1 MHFPVRR
8 TSRRACI
15 GFNRFPAFF
24 SVFILCRIR
33 TVGNAAARFTAFIIY
48 CCTVQVSYAQRREH
62 QAPPVFAACF
72 AEQYAQRAILSRRI
86 DRFPVLFFRKTEFA
100 DGKLRKVER
109 PKKKNPLHLQKTL
122 TTVELA
128 EITNKK
134 LRSALSVL
142 NRSADNI
149 AEESD
154 KLV

>member
-1 MHFPVRR
+1 MNNTVIAAGMVVKSMAGHDSGSYYAVMRVEN
-8 TSRRACI
+8 
-15 GFNRFPAFF
+15 GF
-24 SVFILCRIR
+24 VYI
-33 TVGNAAARFTAFIIY
+33 
-48 CCTVQVSYAQRREH
+48 
-62 QAPPVFAACF
+62 
-72 AEQYAQRAILSRRI
+72 
-86 DRFPVLFFRKTEFA
+86 A

-128 EITNKK
+128 DITNKK

>member
-1 MHFPVRR
+1 MNNTVIAAGMVVKSMAGHDSGSYYAVMRVEN
-8 TSRRACI
+8 
-15 GFNRFPAFF
+15 GFAY
-24 SVFILCRIR
+24 I
-33 TVGNAAARFTAFIIY
+33 
-48 CCTVQVSYAQRREH
+48 
-62 QAPPVFAACF
+62 
-72 AEQYAQRAILSRRI
+72 
-86 DRFPVLFFRKTEFA
+86 A

-109 PKKKNPLHLQKTL
+109 PKKKNPLHLQK

>member
-1 MHFPVRR
+1 MNNTVIAAGMVVKSMAGHDSGSYYAVMRVEN
-8 TSRRACI
+8 
-15 GFNRFPAFF
+15 GFAY
-24 SVFILCRIR
+24 I
-33 TVGNAAARFTAFIIY
+33 
-48 CCTVQVSYAQRREH
+48 
-62 QAPPVFAACF
+62 
-72 AEQYAQRAILSRRI
+72 
-86 DRFPVLFFRKTEFA
+86 A

-122 TTVELA
+122 TTVDLA
-128 EITNKK
+128 EITNILHKYLLYFNSITNKK

>member
-1 MHFPVRR
+1 MLGQIVLSKAGKDSGSFYV
-8 TSRRACI
+8 I
-15 GFNRFPAFF
+15 
-24 SVFILCRIR
+24 
-33 TVGNAAARFTAFIIY
+33 
-48 CCTVQVSYAQRREH
+48 VSEEDD
-62 QAPPVFAACF
+62 FA
-72 AEQYAQRAILSRRI
+72 YI
-86 DRFPVLFFRKTEFA
+86 A

>member
-1 MHFPVRR
+1 MDAKMELLVITGLSGAGKSQAVRVIEDMGYY
-8 TSRRACI
+8 CI
-15 GFNRFPAFF
+15 DNIPPALIGRFFE
-24 SVFILCRIR
+24 VC
-33 TVGNAAARFTAFIIY
+33 
-48 CCTVQVSYAQRREH
+48 AQ
-62 QAPPVFAACF
+62 
-72 AEQYAQRAILSRRI
+72 
-86 DRFPVLFFRKTEFA
+86 T